1 MDTMRPLYEKAV
13 AEAKAADTPEKRR
26 GVGIAWGGFNV
37 TEGTTDSA
45 EVALELGADG
55 RIWKYDTW
63 HNMGQGG
70 DVGSLMVTLEALKEL
85 HITPEDV
92 QLVQNDTKLCPD
104 TGMAGASRSFYMD
117 GNATKIAAEK
127 LLNNMR
133 NPDGTF
139 RTYEE
144 MKAEGI
150 ETKYL
155 GRYETT
161 TTPGLTRLT
170 TVLKFTCVDMVG
182 RVGNIDAVNGQ
193 AYGGISHSIGFAL
206 KEDYQDVKKHA
217 NMFGAGV
224 SYIKDITDDINVI
237 HMPVTIEDGPFGSS
251 GASEAFQ
258 ASGHVAVLNGIAR
271 ACGVRIHEM
280 PALPAKV
287 KAGLDAIAAGKEPE
301 APKKYFLGSDMY
313 EELEN
318 IKENPVQYDSYN
330 FYQPLGD
337 ADADRPF

>member
-1 MDTMRPLYEKAV
+1 
-13 AEAKAADTPEKRR
+13 
-26 GVGIAWGGFNV
+26 
-37 TEGTTDSA
+37 
-45 EVALELGADG
+45 
-55 RIWKYDTW
+55 
-63 HNMGQGG
+63 
-70 DVGSLMVTLEALKEL
+70 
-85 HITPEDV
+85 
-92 QLVQNDTKLCPD
+92 
-104 TGMAGASRSFYMD
+104 MAGASRSFYMD

-133 NPDGTF
+133 KPDGTF

-150 ETKYL
+150 ETKVI

-161 TTPGLTRLT
+161 TTPGLTRLDPNTGVGDPTPAFTYCLNMAEVEVDTKTGKT

-224 SYIKDITDDINVI
+224 SYIKDIPDDINVI